1 MATTHRLHLI
11 TTEDKGIH
19 CGGLYKTK
27 GNALILSNTSCHK
40 NTNAKTTTCTHWFR
54 PYTIPEH
61 WERTACED
69 AKSDIEDQESGMSDT
84 SESEAEA
91 AP

>member
-1 MATTHRLHLI
+1 MS
-11 TTEDKGIH
+11 TEDKGIH
-19 CGGLYKTK
+19 CGWRYKKK
-27 GNALILSNTSCHK
+27 GNALLPTKTSCHK
-40 NTNAKTTTCTHWFR
+40 HTNAKTTKCEHCFR
-54 PYTIPEH
+54 PYTIPED
-61 WERTACED
+61 WERTACEE